1 MRVTLDRSSPLYKTV
16 STQRTFTDHINSQA
30 KALGIERPHVRNGRP
45 VRNLNTLIYLIINV
59 RALESAKSINRRLL
73 FLN

>member
-1 MRVTLDRSSPLYKTV
+1 MLSSPSTLNPLYKTV

-59 RALESAKSINRRLL
+59 RALERAKSINRRLL